1 MASDPSRSRTEGDVA
16 WSDRLTGYDDD
27 LPDARSGR
35 SCPTP
40 ISRTKSVIR
49 LEKGSSGQAIS
60 VLALGFRPFFLA
72 AGIAAV
78 MSVLVWLAILTGHF
92 PQPAYLAGP
101 TWHAHEM
108 LFGYLAA
115 VIAGFLL
122 TAVRN
127 WTGMETPHDMALAG
141 LVALWLAGRLMPWL
155 GLPPILVALA
165 DVAFFPILAFA
176 LRRPL
181 WHGPNPVN
189 RVFLLL
195 FTGMT
200 LASALVHLD
209 ALGLLA
215 GGAARGH
222 RLMLDLIIV
231 TMLLVAGRVMPFF
244 TERGITG
251 AKPRTFPFIEGAT
264 FLLAGALVIADLLQ
278 PYGQPAGGVAI
289 ALGLIV
295 LVRIVGW
302 HDRRVWT
309 TPMLAVLYAGLL
321 WLSVGLVLDGLPAFT
336 TLPPRGAL
344 HTLTIGAIGV
354 VTLGMM
360 SRVAVGHTGRPMEA
374 ARLTILAFVL
384 INLSAALRGLA
395 PLMFPGGYRT
405 WLLGAGLCWILAF
418 GLFLWVHGPMLVQP
432 RPDGR
437 PG

>member
-1 MASDPSRSRTEGDVA
+1 MRVDSLTKTKRS
-16 WSDRLTGYDDD
+16 
-27 LPDARSGR
+27 
-35 SCPTP
+35 
-40 ISRTKSVIR
+40 
-49 LEKGSSGQAIS
+49 IS

-78 MSVLVWLAILTGHF
+78 VSVLVWLAMLTGHV
-92 PQPAYLAGP
+92 PQPGYLAGP
-101 TWHAHEM
+101 AWHAHEM

-127 WTGMETPHDMALAG
+127 WSGMDTPTGPALAG

-155 GLPPILVALA
+155 GLPPLAVALT
-165 DVAFFPILAFA
+165 DLAFFPVLAFA

-181 WHGPNPVN
+181 WFGPNPVN

-195 FTGMT
+195 FAGMT

-209 ALGLLA
+209 VLGVLP

-222 RLMLDLIIV
+222 RLMLDLVIL
-231 TMLLVAGRVMPFF
+231 TMLLVSGRVMPFF
-244 TERGITG
+244 IERGIAG
-251 AKPRTFPFIEGAT
+251 AKPKSFRLVERLT
-264 FLLAGALVIADLLQ
+264 FLLAAALLCADLIA
-278 PYGQPAGGVAI
+278 PYGAQAGGFAI
-289 ALGLIV
+289 ALGLV
-295 LVRIVGW
+295 LSVRIAGW

-309 TPMLAVLYAGLL
+309 TPMLTILYVGLL
-321 WLSVGLVLDGLPAFT
+321 WLALGLILDGLPAFT
-336 TLPPRGAL
+336 TLPARGAL

-360 SRVAVGHTGRPMEA
+360 ARVAVGHTGRAMQA
-374 ARLTILAFVL
+374 ARLTIVAFVL
-384 INLSAALRGLA
+384 VNLAAGLRGLA
-395 PLMFPGGYRT
+395 PLIYPAGYHA
-405 WLLGAGLCWILAF
+405 WLMSAGLCWILAF
-418 GLFLWVHGPMLVQP
+418 GLFLWVHAPMLVTP